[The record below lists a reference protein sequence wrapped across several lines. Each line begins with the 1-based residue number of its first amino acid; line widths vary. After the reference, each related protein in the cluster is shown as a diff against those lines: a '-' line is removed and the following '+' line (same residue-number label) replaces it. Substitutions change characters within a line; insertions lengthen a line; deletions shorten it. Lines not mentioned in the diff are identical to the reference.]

1 MINENGDAHCCL
13 IFGKSRI
20 APAEYVAI
28 PIAKHELTAATLS
41 VKVSGLLRRELDIPV
56 ASEELWTNSHVVLG
70 YISNEARRFKTFV
83 ANRVQFIKEITKVRQ
98 WIYISS
104 QSNPAHYESRGLD
117 VRNLEKIHRW
127 FSGQSF
133 IWWKDRYWRSC
144 DNINPVSEK
153 DPELRKEERIN
164 FTVTD
169 DTVISRVGL
178 LTTSWLKM
186 KKIMAWV
193 ILAKEIWTKQIK
205 KPISDNLEKLMNV
218 EGLEKATN
226 SIVKMV

>member
-1 MINENGDAHCCL
+1 MINENGDVHCCL
-13 IFGKSRI
+13 IFGKSRA
-20 APAEYVAI
+20 APVKYVSI
-28 PIAKHELTAATLS
+28 PRLELNASTLS
-41 VKVSGLLRRELDIPV
+41 VKVSDMLRRELDIPV
-56 ASEELWTNSHVVLG
+56 ASEELWTDSQIVLG

-98 WIYISS
+98 WLYISS

-133 IWWKDRYWRSC
+133 IWSKDRYWRSC

-153 DPELRKEERIN
+153 DPELRKEVRVN

-205 KPISDNLEKLMNV
+205 KPTSDNLEKLMNV
-218 EGLEKATN
+218 EGLEKAAN